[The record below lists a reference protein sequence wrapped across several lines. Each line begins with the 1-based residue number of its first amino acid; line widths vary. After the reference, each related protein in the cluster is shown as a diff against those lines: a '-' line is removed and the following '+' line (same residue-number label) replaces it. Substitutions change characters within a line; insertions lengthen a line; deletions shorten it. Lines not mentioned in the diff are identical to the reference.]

1 MGKEAFFEA
10 GEPETRLWL
19 ELKKR
24 KWTITTVESC
34 TGGAVS
40 ARIVNV
46 AGASDILKQAYV
58 TYCDE
63 AKHCL
68 AGVSRETLD
77 ACTAVSAETAKE
89 MALGGARAAGADVC
103 VSVTGL
109 AGPGGGTEEK
119 PVGLVYM
126 ACCVKG
132 RTTAERHMFAGDRQ
146 QIREQSAQKALELVR
161 ACLLKQEDK

>member
-89 MALGGARAAGADVC
+89 MAL
-103 VSVTGL
+103 
-109 AGPGGGTEEK
+109 
-119 PVGLVYM
+119 
-126 ACCVKG
+126 
-132 RTTAERHMFAGDRQ
+132 
-146 QIREQSAQKALELVR
+146 
-161 ACLLKQEDK
+161 

>member
-109 AGPGGGTEEK
+109 AGPGGGPEEK
-119 PVGLVYM
+119 PVGLVYVGC
-126 ACCVKG
+126 AAGGTVRVKELRLHG
-132 RTTAERHMFAGDRQ
+132 TRGEIRSQAAEA
-146 QIREQSAQKALELVR
+146 ALELALESV
-161 ACLLKQEDK
+161 LLF

>member
-77 ACTAVSAETAKE
+77 ACTAVSAENRQRDGSGRSQGCRGRC
-89 MALGGARAAGADVC
+89 MRLC
-103 VSVTGL
+103 Y
-109 AGPGGGTEEK
+109 GPGR
-119 PVGLVYM
+119 
-126 ACCVKG
+126 ARG
-132 RTTAERHMFAGDRQ
+132 RNRGKSRWDWSMWAARPGEPSG
-146 QIREQSAQKALELVR
+146 
-161 ACLLKQEDK
+161 